1 VTRKTSEAAARRLLP
16 LCLAALLL
24 ACAPTAEPA
33 ASPSRTVPL
42 EHLPAL
48 AGDYFAIDSS
58 AVGRRFHIYV
68 RLPAEY
74 GAQPERLH
82 PVVYLLDGDSLFP
95 ILAANHLFLTYDDG
109 LPEAIVV
116 GIAYGGFGPD
126 LNRRHIDFTP
136 PVAGVPAEQAGALAF
151 QRFLRDELIP
161 RIERGFR
168 ADPERR
174 ILFGQSRG
182 GSFVLWSAFT
192 EPDLFWGRI
201 ASNPAL
207 EPGREIYFGRPTP
220 ATRGDLKLVVAS
232 GERDRPRLRQDALAW
247 FAHWRD
253 RADAPWALNAMTIEN
268 GTHAADA
275 PNVYR
280 RAMRWLFPPE

>member
-1 VTRKTSEAAARRLLP
+1 MTKSACLAAARRTLP
-16 LCLAALLL
+16 FLLAALLL
-24 ACAPTAEPA
+24 ACAPAAEPA
-33 ASPSRTVPL
+33 ASTSRSVPL
-42 EHLPAL
+42 DHLPAR
-48 AGDYFAIDSS
+48 AGDYFPIDSA

-68 RLPAEY
+68 RLPADY
-74 GAQPERLH
+74 ATQPERRY

-109 LPEAIVV
+109 LAEAIVV
-116 GIAYGGFGPD
+116 GIAYGGFGPEV
-126 LNRRHIDFTP
+126 NRRNIDFTP
-136 PVAGVPAEQAGALAF
+136 PGAGVPAEQAGAPAF
-151 QRFLRDELIP
+151 QDFLRDELIP
-161 RIERGFR
+161 RIEQGFR
-168 ADPERR
+168 ADPDRR

-182 GSFVLWSAFT
+182 GSFVLWSALT

-207 EPGREIYFGRPTP
+207 EPGREIFFGRPRP
-220 ATRGDLKLVVAS
+220 AARRDLKLVVAS

-247 FAHWRD
+247 FAHWQGRSD
-253 RADAPWALNAMTIEN
+253 MPWTLNTITIEN

-280 RAMRWLFPPE
+280 RAMRWLFPPQ